1 MSKEKPAK
9 SDKAFTAIL
18 LLALNII
25 EVASYV
31 GIVAVTIV
39 AGWAIWRS
47 GLKEFHDVFWPAL
60 GVWAIL
66 AGSILAVKLLRRV
79 VS

>member
-1 MSKEKPAK
+1 MSEEPPPK

-18 LLALNII
+18 LLALNVI
-25 EVASYV
+25 EVTSYV
-31 GIVAVTIV
+31 GIVAVSIV
-39 AGWAIWRS
+39 AGWAIWKV
-47 GLKEFHDVFWPAL
+47 GWKEFHDVFWPAL